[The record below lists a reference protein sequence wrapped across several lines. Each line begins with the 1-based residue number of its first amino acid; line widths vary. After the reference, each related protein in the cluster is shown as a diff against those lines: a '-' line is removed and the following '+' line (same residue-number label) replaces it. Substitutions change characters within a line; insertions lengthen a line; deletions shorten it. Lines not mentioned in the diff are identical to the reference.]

1 MTRRDH
7 HYASRS
13 RTAAGATR
21 RGDRR
26 FRLDRASGWGIGLY
40 RDTRRSRLGGVCAGI
55 AEYWNVEPWLV
66 RLLWIAGIL
75 FTGTLALWAYLA
87 AWLLLVPRPRYH
99 RDEQPVGE
107 SPDDEPPLD
116 MEYDEYQHVYR
127 PRRAFRYSDPTGV
140 RLRRAQERL
149 DDALRR
155 VEAME
160 SYVTSRQFELNRE
173 ISRL

>member
-1 MTRRDH
+1 MTRGRRYTDQRG
-7 HYASRS
+7 SGRP
-13 RTAAGATR
+13 AGER
-21 RGDRR
+21 Q

-40 RDTRRSRLGGVCAGI
+40 RDTRRSRLGGVCSGI

-87 AWLLLVPRPRYH
+87 AWILLVPRPQRAS
-99 RDEQPVGE
+99 RSRWEAEGDG
-107 SPDDEPPLD
+107 DEPPVD
-116 MEYDEYQHVYR
+116 MEYDEFQHVYR
-127 PRRAFRYSDPTGV
+127 PRRAFRYSDSSTV
-140 RLRRAQERL
+140 RLRRARERL
-149 DDALRR
+149 DAALRR

-160 SYVTSRQFELNRE
+160 SYVTSRRFELDRE